1 VKNLKKSL
9 DTFGQIYAII
19 VDETGDIIN
28 GRHRAR
34 AGAYHKEVVN
44 TAELAHRLGVSQEAA
59 RILLRMHSNVQR
71 KVSEEE
77 TREELLA
84 LAEAFEKQ
92 GIPKEKIP
100 EMLIKWVPYS
110 ERYIRELLP
119 DEYKHKE
126 KKHKSIEDLQRL
138 TEEDKVWLASTIDST
153 GSLYQDK
160 YRQLWIKIF
169 STDREL
175 VEKAARILGAGVTVR
190 KSNKRKP
197 LYVTLIHGNK
207 SVKAILKLIQP
218 YLKVKK
224 DIAQKFVSDTAEAY

>member
-1 VKNLKKSL
+1 MKNLKKSL
-9 DTFGQIYAII
+9 NTVGQIYAII
-19 VDETGDIIN
+19 EDETGEIVS
-28 GRHRAR
+28 GRHRAM
-34 AGAYHKEVVN
+34 AGALGRRTVN
-44 TAELAHRLGVSQEAA
+44 LQEIAQSLGVNREAA
-59 RILLRMHSNVQR
+59 KIIVRMHSNVQR

-77 TREELLA
+77 TKLELLA
-84 LAEAFEKQ
+84 LAEALGNQ

-100 EMLIKWVPYS
+100 EELIKWAPYS

-175 VEKAARILGAGVTVR
+175 VEKAARILGGGVTVG

-197 LYVTLIHGNK
+197 LYVTSRHGTK

-224 DIAQKFVSDTAEAY
+224 DIAQKFVSDTAEAS